1 VIPNGKKRILVIDD
15 QPMVADALKLVLKMD
30 GYEVETAETW
40 RQALEL
46 FKPGKFAIVF
56 TDYIMPGMNGAQLAS
71 IIKSQD
77 PSQPIIL
84 VTAYSDLAGAGA
96 SSNVD
101 MVIEKPWS
109 VDELRA
115 AIRKISPEAP

>member
-84 VTAYSDLAGAGA
+84 VTAYSDLAGASA

-115 AIRKISPEAP
+115 AIRKISPEAQ

>member
-1 VIPNGKKRILVIDD
+1 MVIDD

-84 VTAYSDLAGAGA
+84 VTAYSDLAGASA

-115 AIRKISPEAP
+115 AIRKISPEAQ